1 MIRMLVLA
9 TLIAGFAGPLA
20 ACSTNDGAE
29 GNPWYSQGD
38 ATYDTIKQATDACRA
53 TGGTFQLKKGGEP
66 THMGD
71 YECVMP
77 PATGAH

>member
-1 MIRMLVLA
+1 MIRILA
-9 TLIAGFAGPLA
+9 LTIAVAGLAPLA
-20 ACSTNDGAE
+20 ACNTNDGAE

-38 ATYDTIKQATDACRA
+38 ANYDTIHRATDACKA
-53 TGGTFQLKKGGEP
+53 KGGTFQLKKGGDS

-77 PATGAH
+77 TQGSH